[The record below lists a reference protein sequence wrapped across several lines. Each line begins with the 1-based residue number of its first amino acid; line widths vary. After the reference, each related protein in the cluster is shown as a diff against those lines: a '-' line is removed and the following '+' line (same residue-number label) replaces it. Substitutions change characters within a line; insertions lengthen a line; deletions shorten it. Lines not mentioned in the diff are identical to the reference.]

1 MNPKDINN
9 IIKKHEAWLAG
20 KDEGVRACFREA
32 DLYGADLFGAY
43 LRKADLRGANL
54 CRVDLRE
61 ANLREAN
68 LIGVNLR
75 EANLIEADLYGA
87 YLRKADLREA
97 NLCRVDLREVN
108 LYGADLRK
116 ADLRGANLYE
126 ADLREADLREANL
139 YGADLYGAD
148 LNNAKNVP
156 KHIQAKLMCCPE
168 DGNFI
173 GWKKCGEYII
183 KLLIPE
189 DAKRSSATTRKC
201 RCSKA
206 KVLDIQNLDGSNPGI
221 KKYAH
226 VAYNLTTMYEIN
238 EIVYPDSFDENRWN
252 ECSHGIHFFITR
264 QEAVEY

>member
-1 MNPKDINN
+1 MNPKDING

-20 KDEGVRACFREA
+20 EDEGVRAFFCKADLREA
-32 DLYGADLFGAY
+32 DLFRANLFGADLFGAD
-43 LRKADLRGANL
+43 LFRADLRGANL
-54 CRVDLRE
+54 HKANLCGANLHK
-61 ANLREAN
+61 ANLRET
-68 LIGVNLR
+68 
-75 EANLIEADLYGA
+75 DLFG
-87 YLRKADLREA
+87 
-97 NLCRVDLREVN
+97 
-108 LYGADLRK
+108 
-116 ADLRGANLYE
+116 ADLRGANLYG
-126 ADLREADLREANL
+126 ANLYEANL
-139 YGADLYGAD
+139 FGAD
-148 LNNAKNVP
+148 LNNAKDVP
-156 KHIQAKLMCCPE
+156 KYVQAKLMCCPE
-168 DGNFI
+168 EGNFI

-206 KVLDIQNLDGSNPGI
+206 KVLDIQKLDGSDSGI

-226 VAYNLTTMYEIN
+226 VAYGLTTMYEIN